1 MRPVRLL
8 PLFAILAVAAPAAGA
23 PGGRP
28 VTDDT
33 PSRATAAAAPDV
45 EPLAVLRLE
54 PYRRSV
60 GIRVATGDGS
70 TGLMAF
76 DTAAGHT
83 VVSPE
88 FAAAGGCKPW
98 GNLGGFTMTG
108 TRLDMPRC
116 DGFRFEADGL
126 PLVAPVAGVM
136 QAASLVAK
144 DAAPIEG
151 LLALDVFAGRTI
163 TLDFAGGHLYVESP
177 GSAAGRIAGARE
189 LPVRLSREVQGL
201 ALAVDVEVPTAQ
213 GTVRFE
219 IDSGNGGTLLV
230 SKPYA
235 ALFGLDPEAE
245 GPQPVRIPVADGIV
259 AEGLAFTPAMNI
271 DGNLGMPF
279 LKDWIVTLD
288 LAAGRMWLRR
298 NEVAPPPGMGV
309 PPAGPK
315 T

>member
-1 MRPVRLL
+1 MRMLRPL
-8 PLFAILAVAAPAAGA
+8 PLLACLVLALPVAASSSSPDPSIAGAASAVAS
-23 PGGRP
+23 P
-28 VTDDT
+28 VTD
-33 PSRATAAAAPDV
+33 A

-60 GIRVATGDGS
+60 AVRVSANGHP
-70 TGLMAF
+70 GLMAF

-88 FAAAGGCKPW
+88 FAAAGGCTPW
-98 GNLGGFTMTG
+98 GNVGGFTMTG

-136 QAASLVAK
+136 QVAPLLAK

-151 LLALDVFAGRTI
+151 LLALDAFAGRTI

-177 GSAAGRIAGARE
+177 GSAARRIAAARE

-201 ALAVDVEVPTAQ
+201 ALAVNVEVPTAQ
-213 GTVRFE
+213 GTMRFE
-219 IDSGNGGTLLV
+219 LDSGNGGTLLV

-235 ALFGLDPEAE
+235 AVFGLDPAAQ
-245 GPQPVRIPVADGIV
+245 GPQPVRIPVADGVV
-259 AEGLAFTPAMNI
+259 AEGLAFAPDMNI

-298 NEVAPPPGMGV
+298 NPVAPPPGMGV

-315 T
+315 S

>member
-1 MRPVRLL
+1 MRIVRPL
-8 PLFAILAVAAPAAGA
+8 PLLAVLLSALPTTGA
-23 PGGRP
+23 SASP
-28 VTDDT
+28 TD
-33 PSRATAAAAPDV
+33 PAAAAAA

-60 GIRVATGDGS
+60 AVRVVANGKP
-70 TGLMAF
+70 GLMAF

-88 FAAAGGCKPW
+88 FAAAGGCTPW
-98 GNLGGFTMTG
+98 GNIGGFTMTG

-116 DGFRFEADGL
+116 DVFRFEAGGF

-136 QAASLVAK
+136 QVAPMLAK

-177 GSAAGRIAGARE
+177 GSAARRIAGARE
-189 LPVRLSREVQGL
+189 LPVRLSREVQGV
-201 ALAVDVEVPTAQ
+201 ALAVDVEVPTPK

-219 IDSGNGGTLLV
+219 LDSGNGGTLLV

-235 ALFGLDPEAE
+235 AMFGLDPEGQ
-245 GPQPVRIPVADGIV
+245 GPQPVRIPIADGIV
-259 AEGLAFTPAMNI
+259 AEGLAFTPEMNI

-298 NEVAPPPGMGV
+298 NAVPPPPGMGV
-309 PPAGPK
+309 PPPGPK
-315 T
+315 A

>member
-1 MRPVRLL
+1 MRTVRSL
-8 PLFAILAVAAPAAGA
+8 PLLAVLMLAPPSAGAFAPDSASGAAPGA
-23 PGGRP
+23 
-28 VTDDT
+28 
-33 PSRATAAAAPDV
+33 

-60 GIRVATGDGS
+60 AVRVSANGKP
-70 TGLMAF
+70 GLMAF

-88 FAAAGGCKPW
+88 FAAAGGCTPW
-98 GNLGGFTMTG
+98 GNIGGFTMTG
-108 TRLDMPRC
+108 KRLDMPRC
-116 DGFRFEADGL
+116 DEFRFEAGGFA
-126 PLVAPVAGVM
+126 LVAPVAGVM
-136 QAASLVAK
+136 QVAPLVAK

-151 LLALDVFAGRTI
+151 LLGLDVFAGRTI

-177 GSAAGRIAGARE
+177 GSAVRRIAGARE
-189 LPVRLSREVQGL
+189 LPVRLSREVQGM
-201 ALAVDVEVPTAQ
+201 ALAVDVEVPTPR

-219 IDSGNGGTLLV
+219 LDSGNGGTLLV

-235 ALFGLDPEAE
+235 AMFGLDPEGQ
-245 GPQPVRIPVADGIV
+245 GPQPVRIPIADGIL
-259 AEGLAFTPAMNI
+259 AEGLAFTPEMNI

-298 NEVAPPPGMGV
+298 NDVPPPPGMGV
-309 PPAGPK
+309 PPTEPRA
-315 T
+315 